1 MPRNLT
7 TTALL
12 VILGITDAYLL
23 SHSNLIGRIGIFI
36 YRHDYL
42 KTFPRALATVFLV
55 LGVSLFVCEVIRR
68 AVSPRAA
75 LGGYLMLLVLGMALF
90 AYVYVSFSSFSYG
103 LTGKAFIYGAHLL
116 PVLMIGLFGRYLI
129 MSIFQA
135 RNQTGF

>member
-1 MPRNLT
+1 MSKNLT
-7 TTALL
+7 TTSLL

-23 SHSNLIGRIGIFI
+23 SHSNIIGRIGIFI

-75 LGGYLMLLVLGMALF
+75 VGWYLMLLVLGMALF
-90 AYVYVSFSSFSYG
+90 AYVYVTFSSFSYG

-129 MSIFQA
+129 MAIFQA
-135 RNQTGF
+135 KNQPG